1 MPPKDADAL
10 AASARAR
17 SASVRVIPL
26 SHHCRPSVRRRG
38 HRPSRIGLRRP
49 NGDSHAC
56 RREACRA
63 EAFLSSAG
71 AAAAATAIDGV
82 ARPYLSFAADR
93 PRVTHGLQSGDVSVD
108 SGMVW
113 ARADRPARM
122 LVEVATTESFRHI
135 RHAAYV
141 DVLPESDFTGKLLL
155 EDLPAGQ
162 DIFYR
167 VRFQNL
173 SSPAIV
179 GEPQVGRFRTAPAH
193 RKNVSFIWSGDT
205 AGGGWG
211 IDLARG
217 GMRTYATMLANR
229 PDFFIHSGDIVYAD
243 CPIGAQYK
251 LPNGE
256 MWRNVVSEEK
266 SKVAETLAEFRGN
279 YKYNLTDANLRAF
292 NAEVPIFAQWD
303 DHEVTDDWIPGG
315 SIRHGDGYREKSLL
329 NLIARGSRAFHEFL
343 PLRQTQAEA
352 GRIYRKISYGPLLDV
367 FMLDMRSYRG
377 ANAGDARELRPGRA
391 SARPDAARL
400 AQTRTGALA
409 RDLEGDRRRSADRR
423 VQP

>member
-1 MPPKDADAL
+1 MAIRMSAG
-10 AASARAR
+10 AA
-17 SASVRVIPL
+17 
-26 SHHCRPSVRRRG
+26 
-38 HRPSRIGLRRP
+38 PSRR
-49 NGDSHAC
+49 S
-56 RREACRA
+56 
-63 EAFLSSAG
+63 FLSSAG
-71 AAAAATAIDGV
+71 AAAAATVIDGV
-82 ARPYLSFAADR
+82 ARPALSFAKDR
-93 PRVTHGLQSGDVSVD
+93 PRVTHGLQSGDVSMD

-122 LVEVATTESFRHI
+122 LVEVATTESFKHI
-135 RHAAYV
+135 RHSTYV

-173 SSPAIV
+173 ASPAIV

-205 AGGGWG
+205 AGGGFG

-243 CPIGAQYK
+243 CPIGREYK

-256 MWRNVVSEEK
+256 I
-266 SKVAETLAEFRGN
+266 VAERRHRGEVEGRRDARRVPRQ
-279 YKYNLTDANLRAF
+279 LQIQSLDANLRAF

-315 SIRHGDGYREKSLL
+315 HIRHGDGYREKSLL
-329 NLIARGSRAFHEFL
+329 NLVARGCRAFHEFL
-343 PLRQTQAEA
+343 PLRQAQAEA

-377 ANAGDARELRPGRA
+377 ANAGDVDELRPGRA
-391 SARPDAARL
+391 SPRPGADSPGSNASSCARARPGR
-400 AQTRTGALA
+400 
-409 RDLEGDRRRSADRR
+409 
-423 VQP
+423 

>member
-1 MPPKDADAL
+1 MSAKSSCCRATVGPLSDRAGIVTANRLEEAQWRFAL
-10 AASARAR
+10 AAART
-17 SASVRVIPL
+17 
-26 SHHCRPSVRRRG
+26 PSRRR
-38 HRPSRIGLRRP
+38 
-49 NGDSHAC
+49 
-56 RREACRA
+56 
-63 EAFLSSAG
+63 FLSSVG
-71 AAAAATAIDGV
+71 AAAAAAAIDSV
-82 ARPYLSFAADR
+82 ARPSLSFASDR
-93 PRVTHGLQSGDVSVD
+93 PRISHGLQSGDVSVD
-108 SGMVW
+108 SGVVW

-122 LVEVATTESFRHI
+122 LVEVATTESFKQI

-155 EDLPAGQ
+155 EDLPPGQ

-205 AGGGWG
+205 AGCGWG

-243 CPIGAQYK
+243 SPIAAQHK

-256 MWRNVVSEEK
+256 MWRNVVTEEK

-279 YKYNLTDANLRAF
+279 YKYNLLDANLRAF

-315 SIRHGDGYREKSLL
+315 TIRHGDGYREKSLL

-343 PLRQTQAEA
+343 PMRQTQAEA

-377 ANAGDARELRPGRA
+377 ANASELA
-391 SARPDAARL
+391 SYGPDAHLLGPTQL
-400 AQTRTGALA
+400 AWLETRIGALA
-409 RDLEGDRRRSADRR
+409 RDLEGDRRRSAARG

>member
-1 MPPKDADAL
+1 MAICMSAG
-10 AASARAR
+10 AA
-17 SASVRVIPL
+17 
-26 SHHCRPSVRRRG
+26 PSRRR
-38 HRPSRIGLRRP
+38 
-49 NGDSHAC
+49 
-56 RREACRA
+56 
-63 EAFLSSAG
+63 FLSSAG
-71 AAAAATAIDGV
+71 AAAAATVIDGV

-93 PRVTHGLQSGDVSVD
+93 PRITHGLQSGDVSID

-155 EDLPAGQ
+155 EDLPPGQ

-173 SSPAIV
+173 ASPAIV

-243 CPIGAQYK
+243 CPIGRAIQAA
-251 LPNGE
+251 E
-256 MWRNVVSEEK
+256 RRD
-266 SKVAETLAEFRGN
+266 VAERRHRGEIQGRR
-279 YKYNLTDANLRAF
+279 DARR
-292 NAEVPIFAQWD
+292 VPRQLQIQSRSTRTCARS
-303 DHEVTDDWIPGG
+303 TPRCRSSRNGTITRSPTTG
-315 SIRHGDGYREKSLL
+315 SPAAVSAHGDGYREKSLL
-329 NLIARGSRAFHEFL
+329 NLVARGSRAFHEFL
-343 PLRQTQAEA
+343 PLRQAQAEA

-377 ANAGDARELRPGRA
+377 ANAGDVASYGPDAHLLGPTQLAWLKRELA
-391 SARPDAARL
+391 
-400 AQTRTGALA
+400 ALA
-409 RDLEGDRRRSADRR
+409 RDLEGDRRRSAARR

>member
-1 MPPKDADAL
+1 MAVRLRRASLTRRHFLRTAASSVAMTAAGAL
-10 AASARAR
+10 AM
-17 SASVRVIPL
+17 
-26 SHHCRPSVRRRG
+26 
-38 HRPSRIGLRRP
+38 
-49 NGDSHAC
+49 
-56 RREACRA
+56 
-63 EAFLSSAG
+63 
-71 AAAAATAIDGV
+71 
-82 ARPYLSFAADR
+82 PYLSRAADR
-93 PRVTHGLQSGDVSVD
+93 PRITHGLQSGDVTTD

-122 LVEVATTESFRHI
+122 LVEVATTESFKHI

-141 DVLPESDFTGKLLL
+141 DVLPETDFTGKLLL

-167 VRFQNL
+167 VRFQDL
-173 SSPAIV
+173 ASPTRI
-179 GEPQVGRFRTAPAH
+179 GEPQVGRFLTAPAN
-193 RKNVSFIWSGDT
+193 RKSISFIWSGDT
-205 AGGGWG
+205 AGTGWG

-229 PDFFIHSGDIVYAD
+229 PDFFIHSGDIIYAD
-243 CPIGAQYK
+243 SPLAAQRK

-256 MWRNVVSEEK
+256 IWKNVVTEEK

-303 DHEVTDDWIPGG
+303 DHEVTNDWIPGG
-315 SIRHGDGYREKSLL
+315 SVSAADGYREKSLL

-343 PLRQTQAEA
+343 PLRQQPAEA
-352 GRIYRKISYGPLLDV
+352 GRVYRKISYGPLLDV

-377 ANAGDARELRPGRA
+377 ANADDVE
-391 SARPDAARL
+391 
-400 AQTRTGALA
+400 
-409 RDLEGDRRRSADRR
+409 
-423 VQP
+423 